1 MARTHRIPTSRSAIW
16 NGTCRPNSVT
26 PVPNGITAKARNAGI
41 MAITGARRYTGRSAK
56 VGVIPSLKNSLI
68 PSARVI
74 STPRGP
80 ARIGPMR
87 VCMSAATLRSIQ
99 IRSITVMSTAKNTT
113 TTRATRRIQSSQS
126 TSVPVPRIGGLHR
139 GGGGEP
145 PREQRVRGK
154 AGLVERDEHR
164 ALGDVL
170 ADADGQDGLA
180 RVRPDA
186 GQRSVHHLALGGV
199 IRVDLEERLL
209 LQGGLELDSSIGQT
223 SLVHQERIGEQRQVV
238 EPLGPVRVHPGRG
251 SLRGLPGFEESGHLL
266 AKALERLEPQVAPH
280 GQGECGEDL
289 PVRTGQASRWADWT
303 DPLGT
308 PLPVG
313 EVAVLLHRGGGRER
327 GVGERSQ
334 APELEGLDH
343 LVRDVVQGP

>member
-87 VCMSAATLRSIQ
+87 VCMSAATLRSSQ
-99 IRSITVMSTAKNTT
+99 IRSITVMSRAKNTT
-113 TTRATRRIQSSQS
+113 TTRATSRIQSNQFISGS
-126 TSVPVPRIGGLHR
+126 APRIGGLNR
-139 GGGGEP
+139 GGCGEP
-145 PREQRVRGK
+145 PREERVRGK

-164 ALGDVL
+164 ALSDVL
-170 ADADGQDGLA
+170 ADAYGQDGLA

-186 GQRSVHHLALGGV
+186 GEAPIHDLALLGV
-199 IRVDLEERLL
+199 VRMDLEERLH
-209 LQGGLELDSSIGQT
+209 LQ
-223 SLVHQERIGEQRQVV
+223 
-238 EPLGPVRVHPGRG
+238 RG
-251 SLRGLPGFEESGHLL
+251 
-266 AKALERLEPQVAPH
+266 
-280 GQGECGEDL
+280 
-289 PVRTGQASRWADWT
+289 
-303 DPLGT
+303 
-308 PLPVG
+308 
-313 EVAVLLHRGGGRER
+313 
-327 GVGERSQ
+327 
-334 APELEGLDH
+334 
-343 LVRDVVQGP
+343 

>member
-16 NGTCRPNSVT
+16 KGTRRPNSVT

-126 TSVPVPRIGGLHR
+126 TSGPVPRIGGLQR

-145 PREQRVRGK
+145 PREQRVRGQ

-164 ALGDVL
+164 SLGHVLGD
-170 ADADGQDGLA
+170 AHRQDGLA

-186 GQRSVHHLALGGV
+186 GEPPVDDFALGGV
-199 IRVDLEERLL
+199 VRMDLEEPFLEVHPDDAAKRKVVRMDLEEGFL
-209 LQGGLELDSSIGQT
+209 LQRGFELRGPLGQA
-223 SLVHQERIGEQRQVV
+223 SLVHKQ
-238 EPLGPVRVHPGRG
+238 
-251 SLRGLPGFEESGHLL
+251 
-266 AKALERLEPQVAPH
+266 
-280 GQGECGEDL
+280 
-289 PVRTGQASRWADWT
+289 
-303 DPLGT
+303 
-308 PLPVG
+308 
-313 EVAVLLHRGGGRER
+313 
-327 GVGERSQ
+327 
-334 APELEGLDH
+334 
-343 LVRDVVQGP
+343 